1 MLLVADIG
9 NTNITLG
16 IFKDKKFKF
25 DFRLPS
31 DKELSQEEYEVI
43 LKSMLKDYNIDGCV
57 IASVVNEL
65 NVKFK
70 AAIDNIL
77 GLNSI
82 FVTDKI
88 HLGITIIA
96 DNTAEVG
103 ADRIANVVAAVNK
116 YHDKSVIVIDFG
128 TATTF
133 DIVNS
138 KKEFCGGIII
148 PGLKTQLKSLF
159 LGTSKLPQIEL
170 GDSPKALGT
179 TTEEAILAGVVRG
192 SACAIDGLIEHCER
206 ELGEKA
212 IIILTGGYSRLV
224 SKYMKH
230 PFDESNPILTLEG
243 LRDIYC
249 MNK

>member
-16 IFKDKKFKF
+16 IFEDKKFKF

-212 IIILTGGYSRLV
+212 IIILTGGYSGLV

-243 LRDIYC
+243 LRYIYC

>member
-16 IFKDKKFKF
+16 IFEDKKFKF

-70 AAIDNIL
+70 AAMDNVI

-88 HLGITIIA
+88 NLGITIIA

>member
-1 MLLVADIG
+1 MLLVTDIG

-16 IFKDKKFKF
+16 LFENDVFKT
-25 DFRLPS
+25 DFRIPS
-31 DKELSQEEYEVI
+31 DKELSQEEYELI
-43 LKSMLKDYNIDGCV
+43 LKSMLKDYGVDGCV
-57 IASVVNEL
+57 VASVVNEL
-65 NVKFK
+65 NTKFK
-70 AAIDNIL
+70 AAIDNVL

-88 HLGITIIA
+88 NLGITIIA
-96 DNTAEVG
+96 DDTAEVG

-116 YHDKSVIVIDFG
+116 YPDKSVIVVDFG

-148 PGLKTQLKSLF
+148 PGLKTQLKSLY
-159 LGTSKLPQIEL
+159 LATSKLPQIEL
-170 GDSPKALGT
+170 GESPKALGT

-192 SACAIDGLIEHCER
+192 SACTVDGLIEHCER
-206 ELGEKA
+206 ELGENA
-212 IIILTGGYSRLV
+212 IIIITGGYSGLV

-243 LRDIYC
+243 LRDIYN

>member
-16 IFKDKKFKF
+16 IFEDKKFKF

-43 LKSMLKDYNIDGCV
+43 LKSMLK
-57 IASVVNEL
+57 
-65 NVKFK
+65 
-70 AAIDNIL
+70 
-77 GLNSI
+77 
-82 FVTDKI
+82 
-88 HLGITIIA
+88 

>member
-16 IFKDKKFKF
+16 IFEDKKFKF

>member
-1 MLLVADIG
+1 M
-9 NTNITLG
+9 
-16 IFKDKKFKF
+16 
-25 DFRLPS
+25 
-31 DKELSQEEYEVI
+31 
-43 LKSMLKDYNIDGCV
+43 
-57 IASVVNEL
+57 
-65 NVKFK
+65 
-70 AAIDNIL
+70 
-77 GLNSI
+77 
-82 FVTDKI
+82 
-88 HLGITIIA
+88 
-96 DNTAEVG
+96 
-103 ADRIANVVAAVNK
+103 
-116 YHDKSVIVIDFG
+116 
-128 TATTF
+128 
-133 DIVNS
+133 
-138 KKEFCGGIII
+138 
-148 PGLKTQLKSLF
+148 
-159 LGTSKLPQIEL
+159 GTSKLPQIEL